1 MLKAVVDEHGP
12 SALRL
17 KDTYVNDPKRMEQLL
32 DTFPMSSV
40 LKKVRQQQHA
50 PPTPFVDALT
60 YSKTEV
66 SAFRVYTES
75 RLPW

>member
-40 LKKVRQQQHA
+40 LKKVWYSSNTGSKPRIN
-50 PPTPFVDALT
+50 VLT
-60 YSKTEV
+60 FFFATIYLDLE
-66 SAFRVYTES
+66 
-75 RLPW
+75 